1 MNSIAAKTFPAYRSN
16 VAICPAGERGGK
28 LLPKLLKPGELASK
42 EQKEVFRKE
51 NGIEGLGDIGR
62 LIEVT
67 VSPFIDR
74 LPFLCPWALLQRLLA
89 ASTVHHGKDKV
100 MMYHRK
106 LATPYYS
113 AGPA

>member
-1 MNSIAAKTFPAYRSN
+1 MNSIAATTFPAYRSN

-67 VSPFIDR
+67 VSLFIDR
-74 LPFLCPWALLQRLLA
+74 LPFFVSVGSTTETPCCIHCASWQRQ
-89 ASTVHHGKDKV
+89 SDDV
-100 MMYHRK
+100 
-106 LATPYYS
+106 S
-113 AGPA
+113 